1 MDKTCFE
8 LLPNRWRRAGARLMQ
23 AAVLALMV
31 ALTMPA
37 CAADARAIK
46 LRTAPH
52 YPEIAKRMRVSG
64 LVRLTVTVDAE
75 GSVTDVKPLSGN
87 GLLSAAAEE
96 AVRTWRFEPGPSAST
111 VEVTVNF
118 SL

>member
-1 MDKTCFE
+1 MDKICFE
-8 LLPNRWRRAGARLMQ
+8 LPPNRLQRAGAWLMQ
-23 AAVLALMV
+23 AAALALMV

-37 CAADARAIK
+37 RAADTRAIK